1 MWSQYKQK
9 YSQLL
14 FQDKPPKDCFNLT
27 ISEFFRGRN
36 KSEID
41 VRSCFSW
48 TCTDESPVSGITM
61 LEMDIPSGYIMLQ
74 VEQSFT

>member
-1 MWSQYKQK
+1 M
-9 YSQLL
+9 
-14 FQDKPPKDCFNLT
+14 T

-74 VEQSFT
+74 VEQSFI